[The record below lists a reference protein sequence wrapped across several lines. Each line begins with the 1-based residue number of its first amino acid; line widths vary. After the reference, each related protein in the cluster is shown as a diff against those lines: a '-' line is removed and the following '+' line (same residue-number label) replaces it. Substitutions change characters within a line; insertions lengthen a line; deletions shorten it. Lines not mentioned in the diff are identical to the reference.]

1 VTWKALGKVAPD
13 QLSEVRLQ
21 LHWAAQLLSAPGTS
35 LLPAR
40 EDYSHTNLGWDSAL
54 SVLSGRNVGPRAS
67 RAGLVFEA
75 LELTLIEARRER
87 ASIRLAGR
95 TMQQGLA
102 WLGAELAGAE
112 AARLAL
118 PGHEMPSHGVGDGG
132 VFSEAGAGSR
142 AELATWFSNAF
153 GVIRDAVADEAGA
166 SAVRCWPHHFDV
178 ASLVRLDTGG
188 SANEAR
194 SIRVGFSPGDSSY
207 DQPYFYVTPWPYPD
221 SVALPPLPSGASWH
235 TEGWTGA
242 VLTAERVLSVASAQ
256 QQRTAREV
264 LAAAIAACRGLLSR

>member
-1 VTWKALGKVAPD
+1 MTWKALGKVAPD

-67 RAGLVFEA
+67 RAGLVFEG
-75 LELTLIEARRER
+75 LELTLIEAQRER

-102 WLGAELAGAE
+102 WLSAELAGAE
-112 AARLAL
+112 AAGLAL

-132 VFSEAGAGSR
+132 VFSEAGAGAR

-153 GVIRDAVADEAGA
+153 GVLREAVADEAGA
-166 SAVRCWPHHFDV
+166 SAVRCWPHHFDI

-188 SANEAR
+188 SADEAR
-194 SIRVGFSPGDSSY
+194 SIGVGFSPGDSSY
-207 DQPYFYVTPWPYPD
+207 DQPYFYVTPWPYPG

-264 LAAAIAACRGLLSR
+264 LAAAIAACRGLLRR